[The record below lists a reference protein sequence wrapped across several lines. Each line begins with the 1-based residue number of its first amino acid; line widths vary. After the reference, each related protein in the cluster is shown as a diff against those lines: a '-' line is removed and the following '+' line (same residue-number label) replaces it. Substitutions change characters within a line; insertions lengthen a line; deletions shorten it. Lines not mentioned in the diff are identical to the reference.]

1 MVESEPLHLIPVK
14 SEPLSIMATEDEHL
28 KQDAED
34 NVIDFPL
41 APTDAGLFD
50 SEPTSM
56 DDETIYRGVPRFLV
70 VLHRL
75 VTDPATDE
83 MISWTTCPQTKAS
96 AFTVHKPV
104 DLAKGVFPTIFKH
117 TNFSRCARSL
127 RAELNHSPGPNRK
140 YRRNYVCT
148 V

>member
-1 MVESEPLHLIPVK
+1 
-14 SEPLSIMATEDEHL
+14 
-28 KQDAED
+28 
-34 NVIDFPL
+34 
-41 APTDAGLFD
+41 
-50 SEPTSM
+50 M

-83 MISWTTCPQTKAS
+83 MISWTTYPETKAS

-127 RAELNHSPGPNRK
+127 RA
-140 YRRNYVCT
+140 
-148 V
+148 

>member
-1 MVESEPLHLIPVK
+1 MVESEPLHLRPVK
-14 SEPLSIMATEDEHL
+14 SEPLSIMATEDEQL
-28 KQDAED
+28 KHAED
-34 NVIDFPL
+34 NVIDFPS
-41 APTDAGLFD
+41 TDAGLFD
-50 SEPTSM
+50 SGPTSM

-75 VTDPATDE
+75 VTDPATDG

-104 DLAKGVFPTIFKH
+104 DLAQGVFPTIFKH

-127 RAELNHSPGPNRK
+127 RVWINHSPVIHRK
-140 YRRNYVCT
+140 YRRSYVCT